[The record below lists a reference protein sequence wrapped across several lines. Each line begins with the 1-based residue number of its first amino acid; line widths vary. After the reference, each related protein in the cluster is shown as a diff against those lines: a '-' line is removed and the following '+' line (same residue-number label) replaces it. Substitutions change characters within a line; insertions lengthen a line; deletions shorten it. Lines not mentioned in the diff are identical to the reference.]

1 MQGLKRVRANQQD
14 WVEWFAAALP
24 EELRGAIV
32 NVVKKGNELTVLAV
46 SAGWSTRVRYALA
59 GLTPELKARAPD
71 IVKITVRV
79 SPTAQ
84 GGAAR
89 VDPSARR

>member
-1 MQGLKRVRANQQD
+1 MQ
-14 WVEWFAAALP
+14 WFAAWRCLKKAA
-24 EELRGAIV
+24 RRRIV

-59 GLTPELKARAPD
+59 ALTPELKARAPD

-84 GGAAR
+84 SGAAR
-89 VDPSARR
+89 ADPSARE